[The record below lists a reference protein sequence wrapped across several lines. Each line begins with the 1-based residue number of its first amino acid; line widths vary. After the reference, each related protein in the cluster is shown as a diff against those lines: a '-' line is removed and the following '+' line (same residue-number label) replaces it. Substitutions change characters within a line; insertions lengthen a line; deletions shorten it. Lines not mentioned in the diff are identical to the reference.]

1 VTTPFNELLNQYR
14 SAARSQ
20 REKGTYFERLTK
32 IWLEH
37 APTQAGRYARV
48 LTYADFAHERGES
61 GTDTGID
68 LVAEL
73 ADDPGRWCAIQCKF
87 YAEGYRLQRA
97 DIDGFLAASARAPFA
112 RRLFVDT
119 TGVNWTEHA
128 ETTFR
133 EQAIETQRIGLT
145 ELAESGIDWA
155 AFSADGTVRPIAKKR
170 PRPDQVEAIECVTEK
185 LATADRG
192 KLIMAC
198 GTGKTFTGLKIAEA
212 MAGRGGRVLFLV
224 PSLALMQQ
232 TVREWSIDSEAP
244 LRSFAVCSD
253 TQVGVRRAKDDTT
266 DIDAHDLEIPATT
279 NASVLAAKATTPDVA
294 RMTVIFSTYQS
305 LPTIAVAQEKF
316 GLPAFDLIIC
326 DEAHRTTGVTLSG
339 EDESNFVR
347 VHDAN
352 YIRGAKRLYMTAT
365 PRVYGEAVRQ
375 VARDEDAAL
384 VSMDDPALYGET
396 LFTRSF
402 GWAVQN
408 NLLTDYKV
416 IVLAINEADVAAGLQ
431 ARLADD
437 DSALVLDDATKL
449 VGCYKALTKAD
460 FAGEANGS
468 PRPMR
473 RAIAFAKSIAAS
485 KTVAA
490 EFGRVAADWR
500 ASLETVAPELA
511 EEMPPLEVAVE
522 HVDGGFNAKARDH
535 LLSWLK
541 ADTGRDDECRI
552 LTNARCLSE
561 GVDVPA
567 LDAVL
572 FLHPRKSQIDVV
584 QAVGRVMRRA
594 PGKELGYVI
603 LPVGI
608 PAGVAAEDALNSNE
622 KYRVVWQILNAL
634 RSHDER
640 LDATINKID
649 LGVDPG
655 DRIEI
660 IAVANELPTRAQN
673 AGGGIGIGGEG
684 GAGDTDPGD
693 ERPAAPGPAQD
704 SLAFRFDEVSRAIM
718 ARIVKKCGT
727 RTYWEEWAKDV
738 AGIAQ
743 AQVTRI
749 AAIVSAPDSTER
761 AAFER
766 FLAEIRDD
774 LNDSITE
781 AEAIEMLAQHLITRP
796 VFEAL
801 FEGYDFAASNP
812 VSRALESVLSV
823 LDRHNLDREAEGL
836 ERFYASVRLRAAGI
850 DGAAAKQKI
859 VLELYDKF
867 FKTAFPTLS
876 KKLGIVYTPVEIVDF
891 IIRSIDEALRD
902 SFGQTLASEGVHI
915 IDPFTGTGT
924 FVTRLLQSGLIP
936 PDQLARKYAHEIHA
950 NEIVLLA
957 YYIAAINIEA
967 TFHEL
972 SGGDYQPFPGICLTD
987 TFQLYE
993 RDDLIAEEFRD
1004 NSGRRTRQKALDIR
1018 VIIGNPPYS
1027 DGQETA
1033 NDNAANVAYPHL
1045 DGRVRDTYAARSSAR
1060 NKNGLYNSYIRAM
1073 RWASDRIGDRGIV
1086 SFVTNGGWVDGNSAD
1101 GIRRCLQEEFAE
1113 LYIFHLKGDARTS
1126 GEQRRREKD
1135 NVFGVGTRTPI
1146 AVWLFVKNPD
1156 ADHHGRIHFHAVD
1169 DYLTREQK
1177 LAEVTRLG
1185 SMNGVATRQGWRL
1198 IEPDAHGDWLSQ
1210 RDGSFAEL
1218 MAMGDKDGKER
1229 VKLFAS
1235 YSAGVKTQRDW
1246 WAFNPSRTALGAN
1259 IGRMIDA
1266 YNAELMR
1273 FDAAHPNATRKER
1286 EDAIDRFVDTD
1297 SRKISWTR
1305 ALKDM
1310 AVKGRPL
1317 AYNEAAS
1324 TRSLYRP
1331 FTPQALYFDR
1341 ALNEMVYKMPSIFP
1355 AAGCENQVI
1364 CISGVGGK
1372 VAFGAIMADGVPSL
1386 HFADMGGSQCFPL
1399 WLYEP
1404 AAPDADLA
1412 PEETFGEG
1420 ERRYRRRPGITP
1432 EALDAYRTALDDPAL
1447 GHEAVFYYAYS
1458 LLHAPDYRAR
1468 FADTLAKELPRL
1480 PVPTDRAVFDAF
1492 ERAGRELA
1500 DLHCGFET
1508 VEPFPV
1514 TLVQGDLR
1522 LINIPDPATFWRVDK
1537 MRFGGRQGDYDRSII
1552 HYNHNLTLTGV
1563 PLEAYDY
1570 VVNGKSAIEWVMEWQ
1585 GVRTDTASGITK
1597 DANAYAR
1604 EEAGD
1609 PRYPF
1614 DLLAR
1619 VIAISLRTREIVSSL
1634 PTWQA

>member
-1 VTTPFNELLNQYR
+1 MTTPFNELLNQYR

-279 NASVLAAKATTPDVA
+279 NASVLAAKATAPDVA

-684 GAGDTDPGD
+684 GAGDTDPSD
-693 ERPAAPGPAQD
+693 ERPAAPGPAQG
-704 SLAFRFDEVSRAIM
+704 SLGFQFDEVSRAIM

-749 AAIVSAPDSTER
+749 TAIVFAPNSAER

-936 PDQLARKYAHEIHA
+936 PDQLARKYANEIHA

-993 RDDLIAEEFRD
+993 KDDLIAEEFRD

-1027 DGQETA
+1027 DGQDTA

-1101 GIRRCLQEEFAE
+1101 GIRRCLQEEFAD
-1113 LYIFHLKGDARTS
+1113 LYIFHLKGNQRTS
-1126 GEQRRREKD
+1126 GDRSRREGGKIFD
-1135 NVFGVGTRTPI
+1135 AGSRAPI

-1156 ADHHGRIHFHAVD
+1156 ADHHGRVHFHAVD

-1177 LAEVTRLG
+1177 LAEVRRLG
-1185 SMNGVATRQGWRL
+1185 SMNGVAIRQGWRL

-1246 WAFNPSRTALGAN
+1246 WAYNPSRTALGAN
-1259 IGRMIDA
+1259 IGRMIDT

-1286 EDAIDRFVDTD
+1286 EAAVSAFIDLD
-1297 SRKISWTR
+1297 SKRISWSDG
-1305 ALKDM
+1305 LKTELVRGNAITFDPSRL
-1310 AVKGRPL
+1310 VQ
-1317 AYNEAAS
+1317 
-1324 TRSLYRP
+1324 SLYRP
-1331 FTPQALYFDR
+1331 FCPQFLYYDGV
-1341 ALNEMVYKMPSIFP
+1341 LNERTYKMPSIFP
-1355 AAGCENQVI
+1355 AADCDNR
-1364 CISGVGGK
+1364 
-1372 VAFGAIMADGVPSL
+1372 AIMIKMRSDGSGSFALMVDRVPDLQS
-1386 HFADMGGSQCFPL
+1386 DGGSQCFPL

-1404 AAPDADLA
+1404 AAPDTGLA

-1432 EALDAYRTALDDPAL
+1432 EALDAYRAALGDPSL
-1447 GHEAVFYYAYS
+1447 GHEPAFYYAYG
-1458 LLHAPDYRAR
+1458 LVHAPDYRAR

-1514 TLVQGDLR
+1514 TLARGDLR

-1537 MRFGGRQGDYDRSII
+1537 MRFGGKQGAYDRSII

>member
-1 VTTPFNELLNQYR
+1 MPTPLRALLDHYR
-14 SAARSQ
+14 SSARSQ

-48 LTYADFAHERGES
+48 LTYTDFGRERGES

-87 YAEGYRLQRA
+87 YAEGYRLQRS

-112 RRLFVDT
+112 RRMFVDT
-119 TGVNWTEHA
+119 TGVNWTDHA

-133 EQAIETQRIGLT
+133 DQAIETQRVGLT
-145 ELAESGIDWA
+145 ELEESGIDWS
-155 AFSADGTVRPIAKKR
+155 AFAADGTVRLTDKKR
-170 PRPDQVEAIECVTEK
+170 PRPDQIEAIDCVTDK

-253 TQVGVRRAKDDTT
+253 AQVGVRRGRDDTT

-279 NASVLAAKATTPDVA
+279 NASVLAAKATIDVPE

-347 VHDAN
+347 VHDAT
-352 YIRGAKRLYMTAT
+352 YIRAAKRLYMTAT
-365 PRVYGEAVRQ
+365 PRVYGEAVRD
-375 VARDEDAAL
+375 VARDENAAL

-408 NLLTDYKV
+408 DLLTDYKV

-449 VGCYKALTKAD
+449 VGCYKALTKVD
-460 FAGEANGS
+460 FAGEAGH

-500 ASLETVAPELA
+500 AAIETTASELA
-511 EEMPPLEVAVE
+511 ETMPPLEVSVE
-522 HVDGGFNAKARDH
+522 HVDGGFNAKARDQ

-541 ADTGRDDECRI
+541 ADTGREDQCRI

-594 PGKELGYVI
+594 PDKELGYVI

-608 PAGVAAEDALNSNE
+608 PAGVAPEDALNNNE

-640 LDATINKID
+640 LDATINKIE

-660 IAVANELPTRAQN
+660 IAVANELPARPQN
-673 AGGGIGIGGEG
+673 TSGGIGIGGEG

-693 ERPAAPGPAQD
+693 ERPTPPGPAQG
-704 SLAFRFDEVSRAIM
+704 SMAFQFDEVSRAIM

-727 RTYWEEWAKDV
+727 RTYWEEWARDV

-749 AAIVSAPDSTER
+749 TAIVATPDSEER
-761 AAFER
+761 AAFEL

-781 AEAIEMLAQHLITRP
+781 PEAIEMLAQHLITRP

-812 VSRALESVLSV
+812 VSRALEGVLGV

-836 ERFYASVRLRAAGI
+836 EQFYASVRTRAAGV
-850 DGAAAKQKI
+850 DSAAAKQKI

-891 IIRSIDEALRD
+891 IIHSVDEALRS
-902 SFGQTLASEGVHI
+902 SFGQSLASEGVHI

-924 FVTRLLQSGLIP
+924 FITRLLQAGLIP
-936 PDQLARKYAHEIHA
+936 TDQLARKYAHEIHA

-967 TFHEL
+967 SFHEL
-972 SGGDYQPFPGICLTD
+972 SGGGYLPFPGICLTD

-993 RDDLIAEEFRD
+993 KDDLAVAQLRD

-1027 DGQETA
+1027 DGQDSA

-1045 DGRVRDTYAARSSAR
+1045 DARVRDTYAARSAAR

-1101 GIRRCLQEEFAE
+1101 GIRRCLQEEFAD
-1113 LYIFHLKGDARTS
+1113 LYVFHLKGDARTS

-1146 AVWLFVKNPD
+1146 AVWLFIKNPE
-1156 ADHHGRIHFHAVD
+1156 AEHQGRIHFQTVD
-1169 DYLTREQK
+1169 DYLTREAK
-1177 LAEVTRLG
+1177 LTEIAHLG
-1185 SMNGVATRQGWRL
+1185 SMEGVGRRRGWRV
-1198 IEPDAHGDWLSQ
+1198 IEPDAHGDWLGQ
-1210 RDGSFAEL
+1210 RDAGFADL

-1229 VKLFAS
+1229 IKLFAS

-1246 WAFNPSRTALGAN
+1246 
-1259 IGRMIDA
+1259 
-1266 YNAELMR
+1266 
-1273 FDAAHPNATRKER
+1273 
-1286 EDAIDRFVDTD
+1286 
-1297 SRKISWTR
+1297 
-1305 ALKDM
+1305 
-1310 AVKGRPL
+1310 
-1317 AYNEAAS
+1317 
-1324 TRSLYRP
+1324 
-1331 FTPQALYFDR
+1331 
-1341 ALNEMVYKMPSIFP
+1341 
-1355 AAGCENQVI
+1355 
-1364 CISGVGGK
+1364 
-1372 VAFGAIMADGVPSL
+1372 
-1386 HFADMGGSQCFPL
+1386 
-1399 WLYEP
+1399 
-1404 AAPDADLA
+1404 
-1412 PEETFGEG
+1412 
-1420 ERRYRRRPGITP
+1420 
-1432 EALDAYRTALDDPAL
+1432 
-1447 GHEAVFYYAYS
+1447 
-1458 LLHAPDYRAR
+1458 
-1468 FADTLAKELPRL
+1468 
-1480 PVPTDRAVFDAF
+1480 
-1492 ERAGRELA
+1492 
-1500 DLHCGFET
+1500 
-1508 VEPFPV
+1508 
-1514 TLVQGDLR
+1514 
-1522 LINIPDPATFWRVDK
+1522 
-1537 MRFGGRQGDYDRSII
+1537 
-1552 HYNHNLTLTGV
+1552 
-1563 PLEAYDY
+1563 
-1570 VVNGKSAIEWVMEWQ
+1570 
-1585 GVRTDTASGITK
+1585 
-1597 DANAYAR
+1597 
-1604 EEAGD
+1604 
-1609 PRYPF
+1609 
-1614 DLLAR
+1614 
-1619 VIAISLRTREIVSSL
+1619 
-1634 PTWQA
+1634 

>member
-1 VTTPFNELLNQYR
+1 MPTPLRALLDHYR
-14 SAARSQ
+14 SSARSQ

-48 LTYADFAHERGES
+48 LTYTDFGRERGES

-87 YAEGYRLQRA
+87 YAEGYRLQRS

-112 RRLFVDT
+112 RRMFVDT
-119 TGVNWTEHA
+119 TGVNWTDHA

-133 EQAIETQRIGLT
+133 DQAIETQRVGLT
-145 ELAESGIDWA
+145 ELEESGIDWS
-155 AFSADGTVRPIAKKR
+155 AFAADGTVRLTDKKR
-170 PRPDQVEAIECVTEK
+170 PRPDQIEAIDCVTDK

-253 TQVGVRRAKDDTT
+253 AQVGVRRGRDDTT

-279 NASVLAAKATTPDVA
+279 NASVLAAKATIDVPE

-347 VHDAN
+347 VHDAT
-352 YIRGAKRLYMTAT
+352 YIRAAKRLYMTAT
-365 PRVYGEAVRQ
+365 PRVYGEAVRD
-375 VARDEDAAL
+375 VARDENAAL

-408 NLLTDYKV
+408 DLLTDYKV

-449 VGCYKALTKAD
+449 VGCYKALTKVD
-460 FAGEANGS
+460 FAGEGGH

-500 ASLETVAPELA
+500 ASIETTAAELA
-511 EEMPPLEVAVE
+511 ETMPPLEVSVE
-522 HVDGGFNAKARDH
+522 HVDGGFNAKARDR

-541 ADTGRDDECRI
+541 ADTVREDQCRI

-594 PGKELGYVI
+594 PDKELGYVI

-608 PAGVAAEDALNSNE
+608 PAGVAPEDALNNNE

-640 LDATINKID
+640 LDATINKIE

-660 IAVANELPTRAQN
+660 IAVANELPARPQSTS
-673 AGGGIGIGGEG
+673 GGIGIGGEG

-693 ERPAAPGPAQD
+693 ERPTAPGPAQG
-704 SLAFRFDEVSRAIM
+704 SMAFQFDEVSRAIM

-727 RTYWEEWAKDV
+727 RTYWEEWARDV

-749 AAIVSAPDSTER
+749 TAIVETPDSEER
-761 AAFER
+761 AAFEL

-781 AEAIEMLAQHLITRP
+781 PEAIEMLAQHLITRP

-812 VSRALESVLSV
+812 VSRALEGVLAV
-823 LDRHNLDREAEGL
+823 LDRHNLDRESEGL
-836 ERFYASVRLRAAGI
+836 ERFYASVRTRAAGI
-850 DGAAAKQKI
+850 DSAAAKQKI

-891 IIRSIDEALRD
+891 IIHSVDEALRS
-902 SFGQTLASEGVHI
+902 SFGQSLASEGVHI

-924 FVTRLLQSGLIP
+924 FITRLLQSGLIP

-972 SGGDYQPFPGICLTD
+972 SGGDYLPFPGICLTD

-993 RDDLIAEEFRD
+993 KDDLVAEQMRD

-1027 DGQETA
+1027 DGQDSA

-1045 DGRVRDTYAARSSAR
+1045 DARVRDTYAARSGAR

-1101 GIRRCLQEEFAE
+1101 GIRRCLQEEFAD
-1113 LYIFHLKGDARTS
+1113 LYIFHLKGNQRTS
-1126 GEQRRREKD
+1126 GERSRREGGKIFD
-1135 NVFGVGTRTPI
+1135 AGSRAPI
-1146 AVWLFVKNPD
+1146 AVWLFIKNPD
-1156 ADHHGRIHFHAVD
+1156 AEQHGRIHFHTVD
-1169 DYLTREQK
+1169 DYLTREAK
-1177 LAEVTRLG
+1177 LAEVAHLG
-1185 SMNGVATRQGWRL
+1185 SMQGVGRRWGWRV
-1198 IEPDAHGDWLSQ
+1198 IEPDAHGDWLGQ
-1210 RDGSFAEL
+1210 RDAGFADL

-1246 WAFNPSRTALGAN
+1246 WAYNPSRAALAAS
-1259 IGRMIDA
+1259 IGRMIDT
-1266 YNAELMR
+1266 YNAEVQR
-1273 FDAAHPNATRKER
+1273 FDAAHPKATRKER
-1286 EDAIDRFVDTD
+1286 EALIGGFIDLDAKR
-1297 SRKISWTR
+1297 ISWSDG
-1305 ALKDM
+1305 LKMELVRGKVITFDQSKL
-1310 AVKGRPL
+1310 V
-1317 AYNEAAS
+1317 
-1324 TRSLYRP
+1324 RSLYRP
-1331 FTPQALYFDR
+1331 FCPQYLYYDGV
-1341 ALNEMVYKMPSIFP
+1341 LNERTYQMPSIFP
-1355 AAGCENQVI
+1355 AGGCNNR
-1364 CISGVGGK
+1364 
-1372 VAFGAIMADGVPSL
+1372 AIMIKMRTDGSGSFALMIDRVPDLQS
-1386 HFADMGGSQCFPL
+1386 DGGSQCFPL
-1399 WLYEP
+1399 WIYEP
-1404 AAPDADLA
+1404 VGPDADLA
-1412 PEETFGEG
+1412 AGELFGEG
-1420 ERRYRRRPGITP
+1420 ERQYRRRPGITP
-1432 EALDAYRTALDDPAL
+1432 GALDAYRSAL
-1447 GHEAVFYYAYS
+1447 GDAALSHEAMFYYSYG
-1458 LLHAPDYRAR
+1458 LLHAPDYRLR

-1480 PVPTDRAVFDAF
+1480 PVPTGRAIFDAF

-1500 DLHCGFET
+1500 ELHCGFES

-1514 TLVQGDLR
+1514 TLAQGDLR
-1522 LINIPDPATFWRVDK
+1522 LINIPDPVVFWRVEK
-1537 MRFGGRQGDYDRSII
+1537 MRFGGKQGAYDRSVI

-1604 EEAGD
+1604 EEKGD

-1619 VIAISLRTREIVSSL
+1619 VIAMSLRTREIVAAL
-1634 PTWQA
+1634 PSWQG